1 MAKKA
6 RITDRK
12 RFEAV
17 WWALHGPD
25 CYEQDGKVWFKR
37 SSMWGPK
44 GYFQPVVHFDWLN
57 YQRGFI
63 SFGKND
69 QRIQRA
75 LKKARLPLPQPAEQK
90 P

>member
-1 MAKKA
+1 MAKKSH
-6 RITDRK
+6 ITDRK

-25 CYEQDGKVWFKR
+25 CYNHGTAVWFKR

-44 GYFQPVVHFDWLN
+44 GYCQPVVHFAWEN

-63 SFGKND
+63 AFGKNTE
-69 QRIQRA
+69 RIERT
-75 LKKARLPLPQPAEQK
+75 LTRSRLPRQTGEK
-90 P
+90 S

>member
-1 MAKKA
+1 MSKKA

-37 SSMWGPK
+37 SRMWGPN
-44 GYFQPVVHFDWLN
+44 GYFQPCVHYDWLD
-57 YQRGFI
+57 YQRGFLG
-63 SFGKND
+63 FGANAR
-69 QRIQRA
+69 RIGKA
-75 LKKARLPLPQPAEQK
+75 LKKVRLPLQTGTEQ
-90 P
+90 